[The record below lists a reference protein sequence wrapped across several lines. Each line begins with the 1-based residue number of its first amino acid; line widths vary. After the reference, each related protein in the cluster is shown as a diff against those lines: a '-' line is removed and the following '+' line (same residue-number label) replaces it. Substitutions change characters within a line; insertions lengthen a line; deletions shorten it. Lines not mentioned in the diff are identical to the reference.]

1 MFKPGLYP
9 HLLDKID
16 RGSIDRV
23 ATAHM
28 RGAVDKV
35 TSGKIYAEVADEGI
49 LKKTGKVDHVV
60 FVSLKRALQ

>member
-1 MFKPGLYP
+1 MFKPGLSP

-28 RGAVDKV
+28 RGAVDNI
-35 TSGKIYAEVADEGI
+35 TSNKAYEIVVDRGI
-49 LKKTGKVDHVV
+49 LKETGRIDHVV